1 VHSSRLVRRLH
12 FVACYPEFLF
22 VTWTKLVVSATWP
35 SAVKCVY
42 KMWRYGTSMSGKNRR
57 WVADE
62 PAEFKKQ
69 PVEVGGFRKI
79 SDRLIGNHLRGICS
93 RIYLKWNGSENRKM
107 STCNWLDLE
116 SLGS

>member
-1 VHSSRLVRRLH
+1 
-12 FVACYPEFLF
+12 
-22 VTWTKLVVSATWP
+22 
-35 SAVKCVY
+35 
-42 KMWRYGTSMSGKNRR
+42 MSGKNRQ

-79 SDRLIGNHLRGICS
+79 SDRLRGNHLRGICS